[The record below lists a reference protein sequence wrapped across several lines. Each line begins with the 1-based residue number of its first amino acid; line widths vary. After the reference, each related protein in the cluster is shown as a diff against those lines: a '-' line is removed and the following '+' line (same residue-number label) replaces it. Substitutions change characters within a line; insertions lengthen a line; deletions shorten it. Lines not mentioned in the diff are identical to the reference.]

1 MQTTTPARRRSFS
14 QSHALDLRRVLAE
27 ISARTA
33 QFKGASMKAI
43 FALLIAGAA
52 SCAQA
57 QQSSILYTG
66 QELLNRFNNDRLSA
80 LAYIAGVADSQSGV
94 TVCIPPN
101 TVTLGQMADMVKQSL
116 DRVPS
121 ERHLA
126 ADVYVTVTLGNR
138 WPCNNKRGG
147 GV

>member
-1 MQTTTPARRRSFS
+1 MKRFLILAACCV
-14 QSHALDLRRVLAE
+14 ALPSV
-27 ISARTA
+27 A
-33 QFKGASMKAI
+33 QP
-43 FALLIAGAA
+43 
-52 SCAQA
+52 
-57 QQSSILYTG
+57 SSILYTG

>member
-1 MQTTTPARRRSFS
+1 MKTTFMLSG
-14 QSHALDLRRVLAE
+14 LVLSC
-27 ISARTA
+27 SAH
-33 QFKGASMKAI
+33 
-43 FALLIAGAA
+43 
-52 SCAQA
+52 A

-66 QELLNRFNNDRLSA
+66 QELFTKFSSDRATA

-94 TVCIPPN
+94 TVCIPPGQ
-101 TVTLGQMADMVKQSL
+101 VTLGQMGDMVRQSL

-126 ADVYVTVTLGNR
+126 ADIYVQVTLSNR
-138 WPCNNKRGG
+138 WPCNNRKGG